1 MAKVKL
7 DFKRLPG
14 PEKVIR
20 GQQLVE
26 SLTNNPTFAKP
37 NPPLAD
43 VTASLDAFQ
52 SAIKAAQIARQVA
65 RTKTVEQHQAE
76 DTVDQVLAQLLAYI
90 ESISGGD
97 EALIKQAG
105 ASVRTTA
112 TSSGD
117 LKAPSALSATEGD
130 HDGEIDLNWNRVT
143 RARSY
148 VIERCADPPTDSS
161 WTHEKAVTTSSTTV
175 SGLTRGAK
183 YWFRVA
189 AIGASGQSGWSDPA
203 TKIAP

>member
-14 PEKVIR
+14 PEKVIK
-20 GQQLVE
+20 GQQLVA

-43 VTASLDAFQ
+43 VTAAIDAFQ
-52 SAIKAAQIARQVA
+52 TAIKDAQIARQAA
-65 RTKTVEQHQAE
+65 RAKTTEQHNAE
-76 DTVDQVLAQLLAYI
+76 DVVDQMLTQLMAYI
-90 ESISGGD
+90 ESVSGGD

-105 ASVRTTA
+105 ASVRKTA

-117 LKAPSALSATEGD
+117 LTAPSALSATEGD
-130 HDGEIDLNWNRVT
+130 HDGEIDLSWNRVS

-148 VIERCADPPTDSS
+148 VIERSADPPTDSS
-161 WTHEKAVTTSSTTV
+161 WKHEKAVTTSSTTV